1 MNLAHKYV
9 NLKESY
15 NQDMKEQVTTKKE
28 DRLYMKSP
36 TPEAYYAED
45 VFQLQSPTCGV
56 NFSNNINNPGQVQWD
71 ENLID
76 STFETS

>member
-1 MNLAHKYV
+1 
-9 NLKESY
+9 
-15 NQDMKEQVTTKKE
+15 MKEQLTTKKE

-36 TPEAYYAED
+36 TPEAYCAED